1 MYDFSEDTMTY
12 NGVTYQL
19 QPYREWLV
27 YNHEQLCTGHFIKAI
42 RSGGKTLF
50 TYDWQSIYLKSQ
62 QYGFIDNFIREAS
75 ATNPIQLED
84 TEQN

>member
-19 QPYREWLV
+19 QPYREWLIR
-27 YNHEQLCTGHFIKAI
+27 NHEELCTGHFIKAI

-62 QYGFIDNFIREAS
+62 QYAFINQFIREAP

-84 TEQN
+84 SEQN